1 VAHNPVTE
9 GKPDLSRKANLIQ
22 RSGRWYFNRAYPKD
36 LWPVLGKSPFR
47 LSLHTDSLE
56 VALRRRPDAERR
68 YFAAAD
74 KARGHQEIL
83 TPRQLSE
90 IDAVAIAVARRLR
103 SPVVLPHLGMF
114 PNGPSLPHLKCS
126 LLGLGHD
133 CHSLLTGCPVAD
145 P

>member
-1 VAHNPVTE
+1 MALNPVTE
-9 GKPDLSRKANLIQ
+9 GEPDLSRKANLIK
-22 RSGRWYFNRAYPKD
+22 RKRFGRLYFNRAYPKD

-90 IDAVAIAVARRLR
+90 IDAVAIAVDRRA
-103 SPVVLPHLGMF
+103 
-114 PNGPSLPHLKCS
+114 K
-126 LLGLGHD
+126 
-133 CHSLLTGCPVAD
+133 LTPFEG
-145 P
+145 

>member
-1 VAHNPVTE
+1 MAHNPVTE

-47 LSLHTDSLE
+47 LSLHTESLE

-103 SPVVLPHLGMF
+103 SPVGVNYDGR
-114 PNGPSLPHLKCS
+114 
-126 LLGLGHD
+126 
-133 CHSLLTGCPVAD
+133 
-145 P
+145 